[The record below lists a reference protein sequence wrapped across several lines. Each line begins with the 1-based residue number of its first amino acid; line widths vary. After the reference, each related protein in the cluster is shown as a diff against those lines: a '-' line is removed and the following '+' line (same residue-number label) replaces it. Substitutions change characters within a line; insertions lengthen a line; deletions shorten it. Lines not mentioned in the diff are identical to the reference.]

1 MTYSIAI
8 GDKTYSSWSL
18 RGWLLFEKF
27 DIPVTEETARMYS
40 PEFTAM
46 LSKYGGGR
54 TVPVIRFT
62 DNADTVIVSDTL
74 AIAETLAE
82 RHPNKRMWPADAAA
96 RGYARSIVAEM
107 HSGFSNI
114 RNDCTMNLR
123 QCYKGFQPSPEV
135 LGEILRLESIWTE
148 VRTRWGNVGPWLFGS
163 YSIADAFYA
172 PVATRLLTYSLPI
185 GKLATD
191 YVQTTISD
199 PAFKRWRAEGLAENY
214 VQPGYDLDLPTVPWP
229 EI

>member
-27 DIPVTEETARMYS
+27 GIPVTEETARMYS

-46 LSKYGGGR
+46 LSNYGGGR
-54 TVPVIRFT
+54 TVPAIRFSE
-62 DNADTVIVSDTL
+62 DDETVIVSDTL

-82 RHPNKRMWPADAAA
+82 RHPEKNMWPTNVAA

-107 HSGFSNI
+107 HSGFTNI

-123 QCYKGFQPSPEV
+123 HCYSGFQPSPEV
-135 LGEILRLESIWTE
+135 LREISRLESIWTE
-148 VRTRWGNVGPWLFGS
+148 ARTKWGKDGPWLFGS

-172 PVATRLLTYSLPI
+172 PVATRLLTYDLPI
-185 GKLATD
+185 AKLAAD
-191 YVQTTISD
+191 YVQTTVND

-229 EI
+229 ET